1 MKFTLTGVVAMDDDR
16 AIGYQGALPW
26 RLVEDLRLFKRI
38 TMGHPIL
45 MGRITHESM
54 GRLLPGRQ
62 NIVLTRSSSYC
73 AAEGAVVI
81 HSLAQLEHVKLQDPE
96 VMVIGGAQIYG
107 MLLSKLDKLHVSH
120 IHGTHE
126 ADTFFPPFSE
136 QFPHVSEGEE
146 YEGFTFRT
154 YSR

>member
-1 MKFTLTGVVAMDDDR
+1 MKFTLTGVVALDDDR
-16 AIGYQGALPW
+16 AIGYRGGIPW
-26 RLVEDLRLFKRI
+26 HLAEDLRLFKRI

-45 MGRITHESM
+45 MGRKTHESM

-62 NIVLTRSSSYC
+62 NIVLTRSLAYR
-73 AAEGAVVI
+73 ATEGAVVI
-81 HSLAQLEHVKLQDPE
+81 HSLEELEHINLQDPE
-96 VMVIGGAQIYG
+96 VMVIGGAQIYS
-107 MLLSKLDKLHVSH
+107 MLLPELDKLHVSH
-120 IHGTHE
+120 VHGTHE